1 MTPPSASDAA
11 RWSDSQRPTAS
22 LRPHFRPGITLARR
36 SDIGARPRTP
46 GLMSLPRRRI
56 GANSGPTLP
65 PAPTDKPL
73 APTVDQYL
81 GSGHEPKTC
90 ERCPC
95 GLVCEF
101 STGYVR
107 LSLSRRGVASGG
119 RQPTSQVRTAAGR
132 LCSVATSR
140 LPERWLPEEGIRK
153 RSRVGRVC
161 AGAGL
166 TSAAWP
172 RGVIVATRTTGAG
185 AALSPSARRR
195 SSRPITVS
203 LTVKRSSHRLQIV
216 SAEAV
221 PYN

>member
-1 MTPPSASDAA
+1 MRRGGRRVSG
-11 RWSDSQRPTAS
+11 RPLL

-36 SDIGARPRTP
+36 SDNGARPRTP

-56 GANSGPTLP
+56 GANSGLRYRLHPPINHSHRPWISSGVRPRTQVRRAVSMWSPMRVFRRGTFVCLSLVISLVVVWHLVGGSQPHKCELP
-65 PAPTDKPL
+65 PDGCAAWP
-73 APTVDQYL
+73 
-81 GSGHEPKTC
+81 
-90 ERCPC
+90 
-95 GLVCEF
+95 
-101 STGYVR
+101 
-107 LSLSRRGVASGG
+107 RRA
-119 RQPTSQVRTAAGR
+119 
-132 LCSVATSR
+132 C
-140 LPERWLPEEGIRK
+140 PERWLPEEGIRK

>member
-1 MTPPSASDAA
+1 MRRGGRRVSG
-11 RWSDSQRPTAS
+11 RPLV

-36 SDIGARPRTP
+36 SDNGARPRTP

-56 GANSGPTLP
+56 WREQRTTLP

-73 APTVDQYL
+73 APTVDQFW
-81 GSGHEPKTC
+81 GPATNPSPASGVH
-90 ERCPC
+90 
-95 GLVCEF
+95 VVSYASF

-107 LSLSRRGVASGG
+107 LSVSRHLSRRGVASGG

-203 LTVKRSSHRLQIV
+203 STVKRSSHRLQIV